1 MSTPARPSAVTVDEL
16 LNETEHRFERARLHF
31 GHGTH
36 NAFDEAAWLMLHV
49 LRAPIDQL
57 DAQLHRT
64 LTPAQHA
71 RFLKLAARRINERI
85 PLAYIIREAWLG
97 PHRFYID
104 ERCIVPRSFIAEL
117 LARPM
122 APWAP
127 QPSTVQRVLDMCT
140 GSGCLAI
147 LAALAFPNAQVD
159 AVDLSTDALQVARRN
174 LQQYALE
181 DRVQLI
187 QSDLFAGLP
196 SQSYDLILSNP
207 PYVDAPSMRELPTEY
222 RHEPEMALASG
233 RDGLDATRVLLRKA
247 KNYLRPDGKL
257 IIEIGHNRAQLER
270 AFPQLPFGWLKVS
283 AGDEF
288 VLLLER
294 DQLI

>member
-1 MSTPARPSAVTVDEL
+1 MSTSTRPSAPTVEEL
-16 LNETEHRFERARLHF
+16 LNQTERQFERARLHF

-57 DAQLHRT
+57 DAQLQRR
-64 LTPAQHA
+64 LTPAQHM
-71 RFLKLAARRINERI
+71 RFSKLAARRIKERI
-85 PLAYIIREAWLG
+85 PLAYIIHEAWLG
-97 PHRFYID
+97 PHRFYVD

-117 LARPM
+117 LVKPM
-122 APWAP
+122 MPWVP
-127 QPSTVQRVLDMCT
+127 QPSKVQRVLDMCT

-159 AVDLSTDALQVARRN
+159 AVDLSADALQVARRN

-181 DRVQLI
+181 NRVQLI
-187 QSDLFAGLP
+187 QSDLFTSVP
-196 SQSYDLILSNP
+196 TQHYDLILSNP
-207 PYVDAPSMRELPTEY
+207 PYVDAPSMRELPQEY

-247 KNYLRPDGKL
+247 KRYLRPGGKL

-270 AFPQLPFGWLKVS
+270 AFPQLPFSWLEVS